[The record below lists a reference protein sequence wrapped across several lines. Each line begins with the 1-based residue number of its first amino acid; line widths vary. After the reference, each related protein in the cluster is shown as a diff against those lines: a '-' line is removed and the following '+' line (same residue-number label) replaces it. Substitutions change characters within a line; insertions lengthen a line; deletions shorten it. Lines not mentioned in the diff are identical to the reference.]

1 VIRAWKDAVAVEATR
16 AEVVRAT
23 AAYTQEAIAARERA
37 EASIKVA
44 KAQATLA
51 EREARERLLKMEA

>member
-1 VIRAWKDAVAVEATR
+1 VIQAWKDAVAVEATR

-23 AAYTQEAIAARERA
+23 SAYAQEAIAARERD

-44 KAQATLA
+44 EAQATLA